1 MAVAHLNNET
11 FAEMISEGIV
21 LVDFWAEWCMPCQA
35 LLPVIEEL
43 GTELAG
49 IAKIGKVNCDE
60 NRELVKKFGVMSI
73 PTVIFFK
80 DGVEVERLVGGY
92 PKAKYIERVNAL
104 K

>member
-1 MAVAHLNNET
+1 MSVAHLNKES
-11 FAEMISEGIV
+11 FEEMTAQGISMI
-21 LVDFWAEWCMPCQA
+21 DFWATWCMPCQA

-43 GTELAG
+43 GQQLEGTV
-49 IAKIGKVNCDE
+49 KVGKVNVDE
-60 NRELVKKFGVMSI
+60 NRELTKEFRVMSI

-92 PKAKYIERVNAL
+92 PKAKYLERLEAL